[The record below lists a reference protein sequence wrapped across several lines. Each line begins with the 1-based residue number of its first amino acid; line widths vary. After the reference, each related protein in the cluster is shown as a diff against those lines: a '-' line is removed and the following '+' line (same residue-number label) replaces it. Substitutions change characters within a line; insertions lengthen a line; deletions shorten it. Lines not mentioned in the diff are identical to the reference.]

1 MDKKKIV
8 SFHSELFSLY
18 MNSPKNYCF
27 VNQHG
32 CMLCRVIEKN
42 SNMLRLGIFGLLS
55 YCLGC
60 TLMFT
65 QKAILCILYFIYVTK
80 NEQTYQ
86 QHQGFSR

>member
-8 SFHSELFSLY
+8 SFCSELPSLY
-18 MNSPKNYCF
+18 MHSPKNYCF

-42 SNMLRLGIFGLLS
+42 SNILRLGIFG
-55 YCLGC
+55 
-60 TLMFT
+60 
-65 QKAILCILYFIYVTK
+65 VTK
-80 NEQTYQ
+80 LLFSLYINVHPKSDIICEQTYQ